1 MKQETMTQEEKQINN
16 MTDALQRDNVSAP
29 KTTEQVRGIIYKGI
43 HDAQGELAFSSFTYR
58 FNWVNGTDPI

>member
-43 HDAQGELAFSSFTYR
+43 HDAHSAMHKG
-58 FNWVNGTDPI
+58 NWLSLHFHTGSIR